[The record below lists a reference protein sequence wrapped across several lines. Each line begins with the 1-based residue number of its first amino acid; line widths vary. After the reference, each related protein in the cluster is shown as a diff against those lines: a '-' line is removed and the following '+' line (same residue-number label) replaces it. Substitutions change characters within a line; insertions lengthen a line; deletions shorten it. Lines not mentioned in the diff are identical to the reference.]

1 MEKLRLA
8 SSHGQA
14 WLELSDSALRDPARP
29 VESFLATLVQD
40 RMEASATVHA
50 VDLSSAGSDT
60 PTLAALFAEMAGQW
74 KGWPGS
80 KTWTSV
86 EEQLSLSC
94 SHDGLGHVRIVVE
107 LRPSL
112 YETSWVARGVLVL
125 DTGRLHDS
133 AHSVHR
139 FLRV

>member
-1 MEKLRLA
+1 
-8 SSHGQA
+8 
-14 WLELSDSALRDPARP
+14 
-29 VESFLATLVQD
+29 
-40 RMEASATVHA
+40 MEASATVHA
-50 VDLSSAGSDT
+50 VELAEGGSDT
-60 PTLAALFAEMAGQW
+60 PSLAALFADMAGQW
-74 KGWPGS
+74 EGWPGS

-86 EEQLSLSC
+86 EAQLSLSC

-112 YETSWVARGVLVL
+112 YETSWLARGVLVL
-125 DTGRLHDS
+125 DAGSLHDS